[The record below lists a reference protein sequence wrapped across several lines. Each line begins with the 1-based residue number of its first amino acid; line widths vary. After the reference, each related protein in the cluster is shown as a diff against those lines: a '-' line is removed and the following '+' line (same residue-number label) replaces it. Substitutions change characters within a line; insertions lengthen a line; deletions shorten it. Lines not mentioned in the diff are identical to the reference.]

1 MAGTPSQ
8 TRVCVLGSLN
18 MDLVVRCPHLPAA
31 GETVL
36 GSSYKTYPGGKGA
49 NQAVG
54 AARMGSSVSMIGRV
68 GDDTHGPRLRSV
80 LEADGIDTVHLH
92 STPDT
97 ASGLGMI
104 TVEDSGEN
112 TIVVASGAN
121 SRVTVEDVRA
131 ARSLIEACDVLLM
144 QLEIPMAS
152 NVEAAAIAR
161 GAGKA
166 VVLNAAP
173 ARSLPQELL
182 KSVDVL
188 VVNRHEAA
196 MLTGQD
202 AHVEPGRIA
211 LRLPEL
217 GPSAALLTLG
227 AQGSIITHK
236 GRVRRVPTARVHA
249 VDAVGAGDAYVA
261 ALAVGWAAVHTAA
274 RARSPDEFRLAE
286 EAALRASAAGALATT
301 KPGAIPSLPKL
312 EEVSALASTLKMGT

>member
-1 MAGTPSQ
+1 MADASTNPL
-8 TRVCVLGSLN
+8 VCVLGSLN
-18 MDLVVRCPHLPAA
+18 MDLVVRCPHLPAH

-49 NQAVG
+49 NQAVA
-54 AARMGSSVSMIGRV
+54 AARMGATVSIIGRI
-68 GDDTHGPRLRSV
+68 GDDAHGPRLRSV
-80 LEADGIDTVHLH
+80 LESDRVGTTHLH
-92 STPDT
+92 TTTDIP
-97 ASGLGMI
+97 SGLGMI

-121 SRVTVEDVRA
+121 SLVSVEDVQA
-131 ARSLIEACDVLLM
+131 ARSIIEGCDVLLL
-144 QLEIPMAS
+144 QLEVPMAS

-161 GAGKA
+161 AAGKA

-173 ARSLPQELL
+173 ARVLPLDLL

-202 AHVEPGRIA
+202 PHVEPGRIA

-217 GPSAALLTLG
+217 GVHAVLLTLG
-227 AQGSIITHK
+227 AQGSILVHK
-236 GRVRRVPTARVHA
+236 GRIRRVPTPRVSA
-249 VDAVGAGDAYVA
+249 VDSVGAGDAYVG
-261 ALAVGWAAVHTAA
+261 ALAVGWVAVQKAA
-274 RARSPDEFRLAE
+274 RAKSHDEFKLAE

-301 KPGAIPSLPKL
+301 KPGAISSLPKR
-312 EEVSALASTLKMGT
+312 EDVEQLAATLRIGS